1 MSNNIDANPKDWNID
16 ASWTLFLDRDGV
28 INERIM
34 SGYVTTIEEFYFL
47 PGVVDAITQFS
58 KVFQYVFVVTNQQGI
73 AKGLMSERNLSDIH
87 TYMQSEVG
95 KVGGRID
102 KCYYAPGMASAKNEL
117 RKPKPGMAYLAQR
130 QFSSIDFSKSIM
142 IGDSDSDIVFGKNL
156 GMKTVR
162 VATVEPIHVEADF
175 TVKSL
180 EEFAKLIIK

>member
-1 MSNNIDANPKDWNID
+1 MSKSSDSNPGDWNID

-34 SGYVTTIEEFYFL
+34 SAYVTSIEEFHFL
-47 PGVVDAITQFS
+47 PGVTTSIAVFS
-58 KVFQYVFVVTNQQGI
+58 EIFQYVFVVTNQQGI
-73 AKGLMSERNLSDIH
+73 AKGIMTERNLSDIH
-87 TYMQSEVG
+87 AYMQSEVE
-95 KVGGRID
+95 KVGGRIN

-175 TVKSL
+175 TVNSL
-180 EEFAKLIIK
+180 EEFAKWIIK

>member
-1 MSNNIDANPKDWNID
+1 MSNNIDANPKGWNID

-28 INERIM
+28 INERII
-34 SGYVTTIEEFYFL
+34 SGYVTSIEEFNFL
-47 PGVVDAITQFS
+47 PGVKEAIHVFS
-58 KVFQYVFVVTNQQGI
+58 SVFQYVFVVTNQQGI
-73 AKGLMSERNLSDIH
+73 AKGLMTERNLSDIH
-87 TYMQSEVG
+87 AYMQSEVG

-130 QFSSIDFSKSIM
+130 QFKSIDFSKSIM
-142 IGDSDSDIVFGKNL
+142 VGDSDSDIVFGKNL

-180 EEFAKLIIK
+180 DEFSKWLIQ